1 MSVDAF
7 SKVQAKLGAA
17 LAANSAGS
25 GVDHV
30 LVALPSYSVSESL
43 MSHYG
48 DRVAALEHRY
58 LNALL
63 IAGRIETCDIVYIST
78 ITPAPEVI
86 AYYLD
91 LMPAAMRASAAKRI
105 HMIEVPP
112 DGTNRSV
119 AARMVD
125 RPDLVGQLGDY
136 IGDRPALIEPW
147 NVTEHEVNLALALG
161 VPINGTAPELRS
173 LAFKSAGRRLFAAAG
188 VPVPLGRE
196 DVRTTDDVVD
206 AVRWIERQR
215 PLLGGVVI
223 KHDDSGAGDGNVVL
237 DLRRMHHADNS
248 EAWLRQEVDG
258 LSDWYRSDLMLGGVV
273 EERIAG
279 SRFSS
284 PSAQVDI
291 RPDGTIAVLATHE
304 QVLGGDDGQV
314 YLGCR
319 FPADPAYAPVLA
331 GHAAKIGAELASHGA
346 IGRFSVD
353 FVTASG
359 AAPASAASDADPSPA
374 PAWDVFA
381 IEVNLRKGGTTH
393 PYSALRNLVPGRYD
407 VASGQWISND
417 GETRAYAASDNL
429 VHESWLGLE
438 PVDVIDWV
446 AREGLQFDP
455 VTKVGTVLHMLAGLA
470 IDGRFGVTAI
480 ARTRAEADEMYE
492 AVRRVVQRLADR
504 RATDREPSPAWPQ
517 AGSESA

>member
-1 MSVDAF
+1 MTDFATL
-7 SKVQAKLGAA
+7 QQKLGPA
-17 LAANSAGS
+17 LAANTAGS
-25 GVDHV
+25 GIDHV

-58 LNALL
+58 LNSVLV
-63 IAGRIETCDIVYIST
+63 AGRIESCEIVYVST
-78 ITPAPEVI
+78 RAPQPEVI
-86 AYYLD
+86 RYLVELLPED
-91 LMPAAMRASAAKRI
+91 RRESTAQRI
-105 HMIEVPP
+105 RTIEVPE
-112 DGTNRSV
+112 DGTARSV

-125 RPDLVGQLGDY
+125 RPDLIKLVRDH

-147 NVTEHEVNLALALG
+147 NVTEHEVNLALALD
-161 VPINGTAPELRS
+161 VPINGTAPELRP
-173 LAFKSAGRRLFAAAG
+173 LAFKSAGRRLFRAAG

-196 DVRTTDDVVD
+196 EVRTTDDVVD
-206 AVRWIERQR
+206 AIRWIERQR

-237 DLRRMHHADNS
+237 DLRLMHHADDP
-248 EAWLRQEVDG
+248 EAWLRSRIDE
-258 LSDWYRSDLMLGGVV
+258 LPDWYRSDLMLGGVV

-291 RPDGTIAVLATHE
+291 RPSGEVVVLATHE
-304 QVLGGDDGQV
+304 QILGGQDGQV

-319 FPADPAYAPVLA
+319 FPADPAYAATLA
-331 GHAAKIGAELASHGA
+331 EHAAKVGAQLAKKGA

-353 FVTASG
+353 FVTAAESTPRG
-359 AAPASAASDADPSPA
+359 PSDAPT
-374 PAWDVFA
+374 WHVYA
-381 IEVNLRKGGTTH
+381 IEINLRKGGTTH

-407 VASGQWISND
+407 ATTGQWISAD
-417 GETRAYAASDNL
+417 GELRAYAASDNL
-429 VHESWLGLE
+429 VHESWLGLD
-438 PVDVIDWV
+438 PADVIDWV
-446 AREGLQFDP
+446 ARDGLQFVH
-455 VTKVGTVLHMLAGLA
+455 VTKVGTVLHMLSGLA

-480 ARTRAEADEMYE
+480 ARTPVEADAMYE
-492 AVRRVVQRLADR
+492 AVRRTVQRLANR

-517 AGSESA
+517 AASEDA

>member
-1 MSVDAF
+1 MTDFATL
-7 SKVQAKLGAA
+7 QEKLGSA
-17 LAANSAGS
+17 LAANSPGS
-25 GVDHV
+25 GIDHV
-30 LVALPSYSVSESL
+30 LIALPSYSVSELL

-63 IAGRIETCDIVYIST
+63 IAGRIDTCDVVYISS
-78 ITPAPEVI
+78 IAPQAGVI
-86 AYYLD
+86 EYYLS
-91 LMPAAMRASAAKRI
+91 LLPADVRASAANRF
-105 HMIEVPP
+105 HLIEVPG
-112 DGTNRSV
+112 DGTSRSV

-125 RPDLVGQLGDY
+125 RPDLVEQLRAY

-161 VPINGTAPELRS
+161 VPINGTAPELRP

-188 VPVPLGRE
+188 VPMPLGRE

-206 AVRWIERQR
+206 AVNWIARQR

-237 DLRRMHHADNS
+237 DLRRMHHAEDPDL
-248 EAWLRQEVDG
+248 WLREQVDG
-258 LSDWYRSDLMLGGVV
+258 LSDWYRSDLLLGGVV

-279 SRFSS
+279 AQFSS

-291 RPDGTIAVLATHE
+291 RPDGTISVLATHE

-331 GHAAKIGAELASHGA
+331 EHARKIGAALALQGA

-353 FVTASG
+353 YVTASE
-359 AAPASAASDADPSPA
+359 APRDSTAT
-374 PAWDVFA
+374 PAWDVYA

-393 PYSALRNLVPGRYD
+393 PYAALRNLVPGRYD
-407 VASGQWISND
+407 VETGQWIAAD
-417 GETRAYAASDNL
+417 GSSRAYAASDNL
-429 VHESWLGLE
+429 VHESWLGLD
-438 PVDVIDWV
+438 PLDVIDWV
-446 AREGLQFDP
+446 ARDGLQFDP
-455 VTKVGTVLHMLAGLA
+455 VTKVGTVLHMLSGLA
-470 IDGRFGVTAI
+470 IDGRFGVIAI
-480 ARTRAEADEMYE
+480 ARTPAEADAMYE
-492 AVRRVVQRLADR
+492 AVRRTVQRLADR

-517 AGSESA
+517 AATDGG